1 MDLENCSRRL
11 HHPTYVREQN
21 RVASLMIALLVKRGA
36 SADDALRTAED
47 MIAPHFGPS
56 EDDGP
61 AKKEVA

>member
-1 MDLENCSRRL
+1 
-11 HHPTYVREQN
+11 
-21 RVASLMIALLVKRGA
+21 MIALLVKRGA